1 MLLRTPNWLGD
12 GIMAME
18 SVLGVAAVRP
28 DTVLWCHPR
37 VAGLYGYFLPR
48 TEIITLGSPV
58 PGGSFGTL
66 LLMTDSLHSALLGV
80 RTGIPQRIGYGG
92 RGRSALLTVSLPSG
106 ESRLRHHS
114 LHYEAL
120 AHAAGCDPARI
131 PGSCS
136 GAGDTLAVFPG
147 AAYGGSKRW
156 NAFPEAVRMAG
167 IRAVFYGTA
176 REKDSLKAMAREC
189 GGEAEWGLSIPDLA
203 LRLRRSR
210 VCLGNDSGGV
220 HLVAALGV
228 PTVAV
233 FCSTSPAW
241 TAPRGPRVRVVS
253 AGAPC
258 SPCFRRECPR
268 GNPVCISGILPGTV
282 AKEVLDV

>member
-12 GIMAME
+12 GVMALE
-18 SVLGVAAVRP
+18 SILGVVSSRP

-37 VAGLYGYFLPR
+37 VAGLYRHFLPGTR
-48 TEIITLGSPV
+48 IIPLGDPI
-58 PGGSFGTL
+58 PRGRFGTL

-80 RTGIPQRIGYGG
+80 RTGAPERIGYGG
-92 RGRSALLTVSLPSG
+92 AGRDSLLTLSLPPG
-106 ESRLRHHS
+106 ESRLRHHC

-120 AHAAGCDPARI
+120 AGAAGFSPACI
-131 PGSCS
+131 PTEIPILGE
-136 GAGDTLAVFPG
+136 TLAVFPG
-147 AAYGGSKRW
+147 AAYGGAKRW
-156 NAFPEAVRMAG
+156 TGFPEAVRMTG
-167 IRAVFYGTA
+167 IGAVFYGNF
-176 REKDSLKAMAREC
+176 RERDSLEAMAREC
-189 GGEAEWGLSIPDLA
+189 GGEAQWSLSIPELA
-203 LRLRRSR
+203 GRLSRSR
-210 VCLGNDSGGV
+210 ACLGNDSGGV
-220 HLVAALGV
+220 HLAAALGI
-228 PTVAV
+228 PTAAV

-268 GNPVCISGILPGTV
+268 GNPVCMSGISPEAV